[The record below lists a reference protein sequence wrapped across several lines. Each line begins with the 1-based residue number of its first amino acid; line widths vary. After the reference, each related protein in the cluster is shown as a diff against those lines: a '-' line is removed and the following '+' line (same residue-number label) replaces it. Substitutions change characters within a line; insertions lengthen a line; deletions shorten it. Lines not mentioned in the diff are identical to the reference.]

1 MGIEREHLGQKIF
14 DEVQTRRNFAKE
26 EERIRLL
33 LSDNRICLFT
43 FHMVVRELNYL
54 IIPIELNVT
63 VPRDFWSDKFLYDAL
78 LPVIIIS
85 ILTSAI
91 ILTGIGI
98 LRMAIKILKLIFCPL
113 GNSESEF

>member
-1 MGIEREHLGQKIF
+1 
-14 DEVQTRRNFAKE
+14 
-26 EERIRLL
+26 
-33 LSDNRICLFT
+33 
-43 FHMVVRELNYL
+43 MVVREFNYL
-54 IIPIELNVT
+54 IIPKEFNAT

-98 LRMAIKILKLIFCPL
+98 LRMVIKILKLIFCQL
-113 GNSESEF
+113 GNSESELFPILIRKILNLKRFVVDSMIVWKTSVHFASLCWRAAKALLP

>member
-1 MGIEREHLGQKIF
+1 
-14 DEVQTRRNFAKE
+14 
-26 EERIRLL
+26 
-33 LSDNRICLFT
+33 
-43 FHMVVRELNYL
+43 MVVREFNYL
-54 IIPIELNVT
+54 IIPIEFNAT

-98 LRMAIKILKLIFCPL
+98 LRMVIKILKLIFCQL
-113 GNSESEF
+113 GNSESEFFSILIRKILNLKRFVVDSMIVWKTSFHFASLCWRAAKALLP

>member
-1 MGIEREHLGQKIF
+1 
-14 DEVQTRRNFAKE
+14 
-26 EERIRLL
+26 
-33 LSDNRICLFT
+33 
-43 FHMVVRELNYL
+43 MVVREFSDLF
-54 IIPIELNVT
+54 IPKEFYAT

-98 LRMAIKILKLIFCPL
+98 LRMVNKSLKLILIFCPL
-113 GNSESEF
+113 GNSESEFFSIF